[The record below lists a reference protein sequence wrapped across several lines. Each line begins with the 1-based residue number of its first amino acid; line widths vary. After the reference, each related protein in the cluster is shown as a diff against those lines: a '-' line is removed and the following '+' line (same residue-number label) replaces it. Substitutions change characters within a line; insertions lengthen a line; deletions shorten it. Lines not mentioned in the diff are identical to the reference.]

1 MLSDL
6 RCRLRSLFKR
16 TAIDGELDVE
26 LRFHVE
32 QQIESYK
39 KAGLDEVEAARRARL
54 EFGGLD
60 QTKEAYRD
68 ASGIRLLDEIWRDVR
83 LAIRSLLKAPLV
95 SAAAVLSLTLAI
107 GANSALFTALRA
119 ASIRSLPLPDP
130 ERLVTITT
138 YPPGQPQQRDPAR
151 LVEYFAWRDQAKT
164 FTAIGTML
172 GWSSTLGATHDGEPA
187 ERINGWRF
195 SASTFRALGVQPQLG
210 RLVTPDEDIVGA
222 PEDIV
227 VISDSLWR
235 THFGADRDVIGRS
248 ILLDDQKTTIVGV
261 MPPGFGVFDTRSD
274 FWIPSPFSRF
284 QVQSRSATRVLSV
297 IGRLKPD
304 STLARSQADIAA
316 ISARLAEEDPGPQKG
331 RAVTLEPLDQTL
343 FGGLRRT
350 LGLLQAAVASVL
362 LIACA
367 NVAGLLL
374 TRSLA
379 RQRDVAIR
387 TALGASRGRII
398 QMFLAESLLL
408 SLCGGVLGLALAW
421 AGVRALTL
429 APPTWLG
436 SMPGSISALRIDA
449 GVLGFTLLVSVVTGL
464 GFGLAPALG
473 AWSRDLITPVKYVMG
488 SAGPG
493 RRGALQSALVITQ
506 IALTLVLLVGA
517 GLLIKSFWRLE
528 RVNLGMDPRQ
538 VLSFQTRL
546 PAGRGFRMVGIK
558 NGFTMLEVSPVPADE
573 FERVRGRLLQVAGV
587 ESVAGTNVGLVGGG
601 TMPAS
606 IEFVGSNPRG
616 DAAAQPVVNYALV
629 TPAYF
634 STLRIPVRKGREFTD
649 RDTRNAPLVAIINE
663 TMARRFW
670 PGQDPI
676 GQQIVVS
683 IVPDQAPRQIVGVV
697 ADTPTSRWDRSPS
710 PAVYVP
716 HQQESLQSRTPYG
729 QSRINIMYV
738 LRLNQPVASVLPA
751 VRRAVADVDSSL
763 PVSQIEMVNEYLA
776 RQVEAPR
783 DSMLVVAL
791 FGGVALLL
799 AVLGIYALIAYGVV
813 QRTREI
819 AIRMALGARR
829 SLVLGLMMRRSV
841 TLMAAGLMLGLAG
854 AAAVTR
860 YLSALLFDVTPLDAT
875 TFVAASILFIVIAA
889 AASYVPARRATK
901 IDPLAVLRYD

>member
-6 RCRLRSLFKR
+6 RCRLRSLFTR
-16 TAIDGELDVE
+16 TAVDRDIDDE

-32 QQIESYK
+32 RQIESYK
-39 KAGLDEVEAARRARL
+39 EAGLDEVEAARRARL
-54 EFGGLD
+54 DFGGLD

-68 ASGIRLLDEIWRDVR
+68 ASGVRVLDEVWRDVR
-83 LAIRSLLKAPLV
+83 LAIRSLLKAPMV

-107 GANSALFTALRA
+107 GANTALFTALRA
-119 ASIRSLPLPDP
+119 ASIRSLPLPDAG
-130 ERLVTITT
+130 RLVTITT
-138 YPPGQPQQRDPAR
+138 YPQGQPQQRDPAR
-151 LVEYFAWRDQAKT
+151 LSEYFAWRDQAKT
-164 FTAIGTML
+164 FSAIGTML
-172 GWSSTLGATHDGEPA
+172 GWSSTLGATHDGDPA

-210 RLVTPDEDIVGA
+210 RVFTPDEDLVGA

-235 THFGADRDVIGRS
+235 THFGADRDVIGRT
-248 ILLDDQKTTIVGV
+248 ILLDGQKTTVVGV

-297 IGRLKPD
+297 IGRVKAD

-331 RAVTLEPLDQTL
+331 RGVTLEPLDQTL
-343 FGGLRRT
+343 FGGMRRT
-350 LGLLQAAVASVL
+350 LGLLQAAVAFVL

-387 TALGASRGRII
+387 TALGASRGRIT

-408 SLCGGVLGLALAW
+408 SLCGGALGLALAW
-421 AGVRALTL
+421 AGIRALTL
-429 APPTWLG
+429 APPTWIG
-436 SMPGSISALRIDA
+436 SMPALRIDA
-449 GVLGFTLLVSVVTGL
+449 GVLGFTLLVSAVTGL

-488 SAGPG
+488 SASPG
-493 RRGALQSALVITQ
+493 RRGALQSTLVITQ

-517 GLLIKSFWRLE
+517 GLLMKSFWRLQ

-558 NGFTMLEVSPVPADE
+558 NGFTMLDVSPVPADE
-573 FERVRGRLLQVAGV
+573 FERVRERLLQVAGV
-587 ESVAGTNVGLVGGG
+587 ESVGGTNVGPVGGG
-601 TMPAS
+601 GLPAS

-649 RDTRNAPLVAIINE
+649 RDTRNAPPVAIINE

-683 IVPDQAPRQIVGVV
+683 IIRDQPPRQIVGVV
-697 ADTPTSRWDRSPS
+697 ADTPVSRFDRAPS

-716 HQQESLQSRTPYG
+716 HLQESLQSRTPYG

-738 LRLNQPVASVLPA
+738 LRLSQPVASALPA
-751 VRRAVADVDSSL
+751 VRRAVADVDNSL

-783 DSMLVVAL
+783 DSMLLVAL
-791 FGGVALLL
+791 FGSVALLL
-799 AVLGIYALIAYGVV
+799 AVIGIYALIAYGVV

-829 SLVLGLMMRRSV
+829 NRVLGLMMRRSV
-841 TLMAAGLMLGLAG
+841 TLMAVGLTLGLAG

-860 YLSALLFDVTPLDAT
+860 YLSTLLFEVTPLDAA
-875 TFVAASILFIVIAA
+875 TFVGASILFIIIAA

>member
-16 TAIDGELDVE
+16 KAVDRDIDDE

-32 QQIESYK
+32 RRIERYK
-39 KAGLDEVEAARRARL
+39 KSGLDEAEAVRRAQL
-54 EFGGLD
+54 EFGGIE
-60 QTKEAYRD
+60 QAKEEYRD
-68 ASGIRLLDEIWRDVR
+68 ASGVRVLDEFWRDVR
-83 LAIRSLLKAPLV
+83 LAIRSLLKAPMV
-95 SAAAVLSLTLAI
+95 SGAAVLSLTLAI
-107 GANSALFTALRA
+107 GANTALFTALRA

-130 ERLVTITT
+130 ERVVTITT
-138 YPPGQPQQRDPAR
+138 YPQGQPQQRDRAR
-151 LVEYFAWRDQAKT
+151 LVEYLAWRDQAKT
-164 FTAIGTML
+164 FTAVGTML
-172 GWSSTLGATHDGEPA
+172 GWSSTLGAMRDGEPA

-195 SASTFRALGVQPQLG
+195 SASAFRALGVQPQLG
-210 RLVTPDEDIVGA
+210 RYFTPDEDIVGA
-222 PEDIV
+222 PEDVV
-227 VISDSLWR
+227 VISDGLWKS
-235 THFGADRDVIGRS
+235 HFGGDREVIGKT
-248 ILLDDQKTTIVGV
+248 ILLDGQKTEIVGV

-284 QVQSRSATRVLSV
+284 QVQSRGTTRVLSI
-297 IGRLKPD
+297 IGRMKPD
-304 STLARSQADIAA
+304 STLARSQADIGA
-316 ISARLAEEDPGPQKG
+316 ISARLAEEDPAPQKDRG
-331 RAVTLEPLDQTL
+331 VTLEPLDQTL
-343 FGGLRRT
+343 FGELRRM
-350 LGLLQAAVASVL
+350 LGLLQAAVAFVL

-408 SLCGGVLGLALAW
+408 SLCGGALGLVLGW

-429 APPTWLG
+429 APPSWIG
-436 SMPGSISALRIDA
+436 SMPALRIDA

-464 GFGLAPALG
+464 AFGLAPALG
-473 AWSRDLITPVKYVMG
+473 AWSKDLITSVKHVAG
-488 SAGPG
+488 SASPG

-506 IALTLVLLVGA
+506 ITLTVVLLVGA
-517 GLLIKSFWRLE
+517 GLLMKSFWRLQ
-528 RVNLGMDPRQ
+528 RVNLGMDPTQ

-546 PAGRGFRMVGIK
+546 PANRGFRMVGVR
-558 NGFTMLEVSPVPADE
+558 NGLTMLDVSTIPADE
-573 FERVRGRLLQVAGV
+573 FERLRQRLMQVAGV
-587 ESVAGTNVGLVGGG
+587 ESVGGTNVGLVGGG

-606 IEFVGSNPRG
+606 VQIVGSATRG
-616 DAAAQPVVNYALV
+616 DAAAQPVVNYTLV

-634 STLRIPVRKGREFTD
+634 STLRVPVKKGREFTD
-649 RDTRNAPLVAIINE
+649 RDTRNAPLVAVINE
-663 TMARRFW
+663 TMARRYW

-683 IVPDQAPRQIVGVV
+683 IIPDQAPRQIVGVV
-697 ADTPTSRWDRSPS
+697 ADTPVSRWETAPS

-716 HQQESLQSRTPYG
+716 HLQESLQSRTPYG

-738 LRLNQPVASVLPA
+738 LRLSQPVASVLPA

-763 PVSQIEMVNEYLA
+763 PLSQIEMVNEYLA

-783 DSMLVVAL
+783 DSMLLVVV

-799 AVLGIYALIAYGVV
+799 AGLGIYALIAYGVV

-829 SLVLGLMMRRSV
+829 SLVLGVVMRRSM
-841 TLMAAGLMLGLAG
+841 TLMAIGLALGLAG

-860 YLSALLFDVTPLDAT
+860 YLSALLFDVTPLDAA
-875 TFVAASILFIVIAA
+875 TFVVAAVVFLVIAA
-889 AASYVPARRATK
+889 AASYVPARKATK